1 MVGQIVQPSTPTPQ
15 IDPKDPEQ
23 CSRLA
28 LRLGTTTAEVQ
39 QGIRNHG
46 SATDAIALH
55 IEQRRHERRPILPER
70 VHGAPIIGVLS
81 ESLLVQEQP
90 LFAAASAAVDAVLQV
105 ASGIPRILP
114 VASAVNV
121 DALLEGLDG
130 LFVPGGQSN
139 VHPARY
145 GKQADER
152 RDGPFDELR
161 DEAALQII
169 PLALQRGIPCLFT
182 CRGFQELNVAFGGT
196 LKKESTD
203 IPDNRKHGTPT
214 ASSEDGRH
222 KLRQKIRLNAG
233 GTLHR
238 ICGCG
243 EMIVN
248 SLHSYLIDELAPGL
262 VAEAVAED
270 GSIEAAT
277 VRDAPAFNLGTVFHP
292 EYWAGSDPISTT
304 IMSAFGAAASEHAVG
319 RAQARG

>member
-1 MVGQIVQPSTPTPQ
+1 VQPSTPHPR
-15 IDPKDPEQ
+15 IDPEDPEQ

-39 QGIRNHG
+39 QSINHCG
-46 SATDAIALH
+46 SATDAVALD
-55 IEQRRHERRPILPER
+55 IEQRKRQKRPTFPER
-70 VHGAPIIGVLS
+70 VRGDPIIGVLS

-105 ASGIPRILP
+105 VGGIPRILP
-114 VASAVNV
+114 VASSVNV

-139 VHPARY
+139 VHPTHF

-161 DEAALQII
+161 DETALQVI
-169 PLALQRGIPCLFT
+169 PLALQRGVPCLFT
-182 CRGFQELNVAFGGT
+182 CRGFQELNVVFGGT
-196 LKKESTD
+196 LKKEPSD
-203 IPDNRKHGTPT
+203 LPEDRKHGTPT

-222 KLRQKIRLNAG
+222 KLRQKIRLNAS
-233 GTLHR
+233 GTLHQ
-238 ICGCG
+238 ICGCD

-262 VAEAVAED
+262 LAEAVAED
-270 GSIEAAT
+270 GTIEAVS
-277 VRDAPAFNLGTVFHP
+277 VREAPGFNLGTAFHP
-292 EYWAGSDPISTT
+292 EYWAGSDPSSTK
-304 IMSAFGAAASEHAVG
+304 IISAFGAAARQHAAS
-319 RAQARG
+319 RARARG